1 MRPSWDVPVP
11 SLRGSDKVYDS
22 LTKNN
27 GNHDINNEDHGRKQK
42 QKVNSIVPFDFKQFG
57 DPTIHSKLLK
67 TNTNLYHS

>member
-27 GNHDINNEDHGRKQK
+27 GDHGITDEDHGRKQK
-42 QKVNSIVPFDFKQFG
+42 
-57 DPTIHSKLLK
+57 
-67 TNTNLYHS
+67 